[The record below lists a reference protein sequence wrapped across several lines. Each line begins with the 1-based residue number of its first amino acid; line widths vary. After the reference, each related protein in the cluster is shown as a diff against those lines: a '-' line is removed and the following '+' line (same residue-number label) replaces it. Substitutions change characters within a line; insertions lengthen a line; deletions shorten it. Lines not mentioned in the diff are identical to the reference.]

1 MEKRNSK
8 KRKKSKK
15 IFIAILMILFTGV
28 ILTASTYAWFTANK
42 TVTVSE
48 IDVNVTTS
56 EGLQISTDASTWK
69 TVISNDDITGVTYP
83 GNTNQLPKETATIKP
98 TSTIGEIDGTT
109 GFMKMFVGTVE
120 SNDAGNY
127 ILTATKSLETKST
140 TTGDFVV
147 FDLFF
152 QTNAAATVYLTSS
165 SSVAASKTATGIQN
179 AARVAFVVQGHAA
192 AGTDADTIRALKNDG
207 TGSVKAIIWEPN
219 NDVHTAAAVKH
230 AFDVYKINTQQE
242 GAPKLAYK
250 GVKANI
256 NKAANIPL
264 NPDDASGA
272 ADYFADVTP
281 NISTTAAGILRTK
294 YERVF
299 DLEAG
304 VTKVRIYMWVE
315 GQDVDCE
322 DNASGGAVA
331 YNLQFSTLD
340 KA

>member
-56 EGLQISTDASTWK
+56 EGLQISADAVKWK
-69 TVISNDDITGVTYP
+69 TVISNDDITGVTYD
-83 GNTNQLPKETATIKP
+83 GSTNQLPGQTASIKP
-98 TSTIGEIDGTT
+98 TSTVGEIDTAT
-109 GFMKMFVGTVE
+109 GFMKMFVGDVT
-120 SNDAGNY
+120 SDATGNY
-127 ILTATKSLETKST
+127 ILTATQSIETKST

-152 QTNAAATVYLTSS
+152 QTNAAATVYLTSNS
-165 SSVAASKTATGIQN
+165 TVGSVGTATGIQN
-179 AARVAFVVQGHAA
+179 ASRVGFVVQGHAA
-192 AGTDADTIRALKNDG
+192 AGTDAATIRALKSDG
-207 TGSVKAIIWEPN
+207 TVPAVIWEPN

-230 AFDVYKINTQQE
+230 AFDVYEISTQQT

-250 GVKANI
+250 GVKKDI
-256 NKAANIPL
+256 SKTANIPL
-264 NPDDASGA
+264 NSAETE
-272 ADYFADVTP
+272 YFADVTP
-281 NISTTAAGILRTK
+281 NISTTVAGIPKEK

-322 DNASGGAVA
+322 DNASGGSVA

>member
-56 EGLQISTDASTWK
+56 EGLQISADAVNWK
-69 TVISNDDITGVTYP
+69 TVISNNDITGVTYE
-83 GNTNQLPKETATIKP
+83 GSTNQLPGQTASIKP
-98 TSTIGEIDGTT
+98 TSTVGEIDTAT
-109 GFMKMFVGTVE
+109 GFMKMFVGDVT

-127 ILTATKSLETKST
+127 ILTATQSIETKST

-152 QTNAAATVYLTSS
+152 QTNAAATIYLTSNS
-165 SSVAASKTATGIQN
+165 TVGSVGAATGIQN
-179 AARVAFVVQGHAA
+179 ASRVGFVVQGHAA
-192 AGTDADTIRALKNDG
+192 AGTDAATIRALKSDG
-207 TGSVKAIIWEPN
+207 TVPAVIWEPN

-230 AFDVYKINTQQE
+230 AADVYQISTQQT
-242 GAPKLAYK
+242 GASQLAYK
-250 GVKANI
+250 GVKKDI
-256 NKAANIPL
+256 SKTANIPL

-272 ADYFADVTP
+272 AEYFADVRP

-322 DNASGGAVA
+322 DNASGGSVA

-340 KA
+340 KV

>member
-42 TVTVSE
+42 TVTVSQ

-56 EGLQISTDASTWK
+56 EGLQISADAVNWK
-69 TVISNDDITGVTYP
+69 TVISNDDITGVTYS
-83 GNTNQLPKETATIKP
+83 GNKNQLPKETATIKP
-98 TSTIGEIDGTT
+98 TSTIGEIDTAT

-127 ILTATKSLETKST
+127 ILTAQQSTETKST
-140 TTGDFVV
+140 TSGDFVV

-152 QTNAAATVYLTSS
+152 QTNAAATIYLTSNS
-165 SSVAASKTATGIQN
+165 TVGSVGAATGIQN
-179 AARVAFVVQGHAA
+179 ASRVGFVVQGHAA
-192 AGTDADTIRALKNDG
+192 AGTDAATIRALKSDG
-207 TGSVKAIIWEPN
+207 TVPAVIWEPN

-230 AFDVYKINTQQE
+230 AADVYQISTQQA

-250 GVKANI
+250 GVKKDI
-256 NKAANIPL
+256 NKTANIPL
-264 NPDDASGA
+264 NSAETE
-272 ADYFADVTP
+272 YFADVKP
-281 NISTTAAGILRTK
+281 NISTTVAGIPKEK

-322 DNASGGAVA
+322 DNASGGSVA

>member
-56 EGLQISTDASTWK
+56 EGLQISADAVNWK
-69 TVISNDDITGVTYP
+69 TVISNEDITGVTYD
-83 GNTNQLPKETATIKP
+83 GSTNQLPGQTATIKP
-98 TSTIGEIDGTT
+98 TSTIGEIDGAT

-120 SNDAGNY
+120 SNDAGDY
-127 ILTATKSLETKST
+127 ILTATQSIETKST

-152 QTNAAATVYLTSS
+152 QTNAAATIYLTSNS
-165 SSVAASKTATGIQN
+165 TVGSVGAATGIQN
-179 AARVAFVVQGHAA
+179 ASRVGFVVQGHAA
-192 AGTDADTIRALKNDG
+192 AGTDAATIRALKNDG
-207 TGSVKAIIWEPN
+207 TGNVKAVIWEPN
-219 NDVHTAAAVKH
+219 FDVHTAAAVKH
-230 AFDVYKINTQQE
+230 ASDVYGLTTSQT
-242 GAPKLAYK
+242 GGSKLAYK
-250 GVKANI
+250 GVKAAI
-256 NKAANIPL
+256 SDSVNIPL
-264 NPDDASGA
+264 NSTNAT
-272 ADYFADVTP
+272 YFGDITP
-281 NISTTAAGILRTK
+281 NIYSPVAGIPTDK

-331 YNLQFSTLD
+331 YNLQFSTLN

>member
-56 EGLQISTDASTWK
+56 QGLQISADAVKWK
-69 TVISNDDITGVTYP
+69 TVISNDDITGVTYD
-83 GNTNQLPKETATIKP
+83 GSTNQLPGQTASIKP
-98 TSTIGEIDGTT
+98 TSTVGEIDTAT
-109 GFMKMFVGTVE
+109 GFMKMFVGDVT
-120 SNDAGNY
+120 SDATGNY
-127 ILTATKSLETKST
+127 ILTATQSIETKST

-152 QTNAAATVYLTSS
+152 QTNAAATVYLTSNS
-165 SSVAASKTATGIQN
+165 TVGSVGTATGIQN
-179 AARVAFVVQGHAA
+179 ASRVGFVVQGHAA
-192 AGTDADTIRALKNDG
+192 AGTDAATIRALKSDG
-207 TGSVKAIIWEPN
+207 TVPAVIWEPN

-230 AFDVYKINTQQE
+230 AADVYQISTQQA

-250 GVKANI
+250 GVKKDI
-256 NKAANIPL
+256 SKTANIPL
-264 NPDDASGA
+264 NSAETE
-272 ADYFADVTP
+272 YFADVTP
-281 NISTTAAGILRTK
+281 NISTTVAGIPKEK

-322 DNASGGAVA
+322 DNASGGSVA

>member
-56 EGLQISTDASTWK
+56 EGLQISTDAVNWK
-69 TVISNDDITGVTYP
+69 TVISNDDITNVTYL

-98 TSTIGEIDGTT
+98 TSTIGEIDGAT
-109 GFMKMFVGTVE
+109 GFMKMFVGAVE
-120 SNDAGNY
+120 SSASGDY
-127 ILTATKSLETKST
+127 ILTATQSIETKST

-165 SSVAASKTATGIQN
+165 SSVKASKTATGIQN
-179 AARVAFVVQGHAA
+179 AARVGFVVQGHAA
-192 AGTDADTIRALKNDG
+192 AGTDAATIRALKNDG
-207 TGSVKAIIWEPN
+207 TGNVKAVIWEPN
-219 NDVHTAAAVKH
+219 FDVHTAAAVKH
-230 AFDVYKINTQQE
+230 ASDVYGLTTSQT
-242 GAPKLAYK
+242 GGSKLAYK
-250 GVKANI
+250 GVKAAI
-256 NKAANIPL
+256 SDSVNIPL
-264 NPDDASGA
+264 NSTNAT
-272 ADYFADVTP
+272 YFGDITP
-281 NISTTAAGILRTK
+281 NIYSPVAGIPTDK

-322 DNASGGAVA
+322 DNASGGSVA

>member
-42 TVTVSE
+42 TVTVNE

-56 EGLQISTDASTWK
+56 EGLQISADAVNWK
-69 TVISNDDITGVTYP
+69 TVISNDDITGVTYD
-83 GNTNQLPKETATIKP
+83 GSVNQLPGQTASIKP
-98 TSTIGEIDGTT
+98 TSTVGEIDKTT
-109 GFMKMFVGTVE
+109 GFMKMFVGDVT

-127 ILTATKSLETKST
+127 ILTATQSVETKST

-152 QTNAAATVYLTSS
+152 QTNAAATVYLTSNS
-165 SSVAASKTATGIQN
+165 TVGAVGTATGIQN
-179 AARVAFVVQGHAA
+179 ASRVGFVVQGHAA
-192 AGTDADTIRALKNDG
+192 VGSDTATIRALKNEG
-207 TGSVKAIIWEPN
+207 TVPAVIWEPN
-219 NDVHTAAAVKH
+219 FDVHTAAAVKH
-230 AFDVYKINTQQE
+230 ASDVYGLTTSQA
-242 GAPKLAYK
+242 GGSKLAYK
-250 GVKANI
+250 GVKAAI
-256 NKAANIPL
+256 SDTANIPL
-264 NPDDASGA
+264 NSTDTNYFGDITPDIYSP
-272 ADYFADVTP
+272 V
-281 NISTTAAGILRTK
+281 AGISANK

-322 DNASGGAVA
+322 DNASGGSVS